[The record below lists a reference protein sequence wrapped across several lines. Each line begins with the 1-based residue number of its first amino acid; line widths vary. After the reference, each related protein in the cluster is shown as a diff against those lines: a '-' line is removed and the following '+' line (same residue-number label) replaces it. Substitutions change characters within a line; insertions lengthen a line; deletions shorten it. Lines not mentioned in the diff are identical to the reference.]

1 MSELT
6 TLIYLKKNDMYLM
19 MHRISKKNDIN
30 KDKWLGIGGHFEK
43 NESPTECIVREV
55 KEETGYEI
63 TNPDYRGIVT
73 FVAFD
78 SKSDYENN
86 QGGICEYVHVFT
98 TEKFTGDESK
108 CGVNFP
114 CDEGKLE
121 WVKIK
126 DVYNLPI
133 WEGDKLFLKALED
146 NKGFFNLKLVYVAN
160 ELVDYKRF

>member
-73 FVAFD
+73 FVMRII
-78 SKSDYENN
+78 K
-86 QGGICEYVHVFT
+86 GEYVNM
-98 TEKFTGDESK
+98 SMSLQQR
-108 CGVNFP
+108 NL
-114 CDEGKLE
+114 LE
-121 WVKIK
+121 MSQNAVLI
-126 DVYNLPI
+126 
-133 WEGDKLFLKALED
+133 FLVMKA
-146 NKGFFNLKLVYVAN
+146 NQNG
-160 ELVDYKRF
+160 